1 MANTMVSFFALK
13 SRVKVTNEGGLK
25 LVQMRI

>member
-1 MANTMVSFFALK
+1 MANTMVSFLDLN
-13 SRVKVTNEGGLK
+13 SRGKVMNEGGLK